1 MRLRWTAPAAQD
13 LYGITRY
20 IRRDNPTVAREVA
33 KTIYDGCESLIDS
46 PHRGRKGKQTG
57 TRELVFS
64 PLAYIAVCRATEDI
78 VDIVEILHI
87 WHGAQDR
94 R

>member
-1 MRLRWTAPAAQD
+1 
-13 LYGITRY
+13 
-20 IRRDNPTVAREVA
+20 VA
-33 KTIYDGCESLIDS
+33 KTIYDGCESLINS
-46 PHRGRKGKQTG
+46 PHRGRKGKQAG

-64 PLAYIAVCRATEDI
+64 PLPYIAVYR

-87 WHGAQDR
+87 WHGARDR